1 MVDREGSAGR
11 EQQWRRFVEAE
22 RAALENRRRWQLAK
36 LLRRTLPGESREEL
50 ERLAQEDRSRAE
62 AGLVELRDGDG
73 VYYKHVDGLTPKDLQ
88 AGAKAEEVQTLAH
101 REDEEANGR
110 PSSMR

>member
-1 MVDREGSAGR
+1 MDREGSAGR

-50 ERLAQEDRSRAE
+50 KRLAKRIG
-62 AGLVELRDGDG
+62 AGPRRGSW
-73 VYYKHVDGLTPKDLQ
+73 
-88 AGAKAEEVQTLAH
+88 
-101 REDEEANGR
+101 
-110 PSSMR
+110 SSGMATGSTTST